1 MGRLKGPFNTEQG
14 MSLLESHAGLSCQ
27 MMVAK
32 LLKPRLGLL
41 SSHVGM
47 WAGSYSLTTSVW

>member
-1 MGRLKGPFNTEQG
+1 MKGPFNTEQG

-27 MMVAK
+27 MMAAK